1 MKALRAVLNYSILV
15 LIILVVLLPFLW
27 VVSSSFKSEAEIM
40 GGRTYLP
47 KHFTLQNYQNL
58 LTEFT
63 SSKNY
68 PLNLLNSMTVGLGTA
83 ACTVVVAVLGA
94 YSLSRYRNKISD
106 AIARTLIFVYVF
118 PTIVIIVPLFKFF
131 AGIGLADS
139 FSGLVIIETAFSLPF
154 CIWLLRSFFNS
165 VPVSF
170 EEAALLDGASYFQA
184 FFKTTLPLA
193 APGIVTAVI
202 YTFIMSWG
210 EYLFSSIFILSDLK
224 KTVPLGLS
232 MYMAD
237 QYIEWGKLLA
247 GGVIVI
253 IPVLVLFYPLSR
265 HFVRGFISGIKE

>member
-1 MKALRAVLNYSILV
+1 MKALKAFLNYSILV

-94 YSLSRYRNKISD
+94 YSLSRYRNKVSD
-106 AIARTLIFVYVF
+106 AIAQTLIFVYVF

-193 APGIVTAVI
+193 APGIVTAII

-253 IPVLVLFYPLSR
+253 IPVLLLFYPLSR